1 MRRPSVFF
9 KKAIIIT
16 GAASGIGKA
25 LARLLNKHKARLY
38 LLDLNEEG
46 LLTLSESL
54 KKTNPNVFIFCFDV
68 SDHERFENFCQ
79 EFLKTETSPDYLFN
93 NAGIGIG
100 GEVKDLDIQ
109 TWKRIIEVNLFGTI
123 NGVQLFYPLMVKN
136 RKGHI
141 VNISSLAG
149 LAPLPGEAPYVA
161 SKYAIQGL
169 TEALEIE
176 ASFYNVKVTAVCPG
190 VVRTPIYRTGAVIG
204 FSKKKILE
212 LWPKGITAKD
222 CAELILEGVE
232 KGKRIVVITAF
243 AKAIYFAKRFFSSLL
258 RLSFLRYFRIVKQS
272 KVRRGQSVQ
281 NPG

>member
-1 MRRPSVFF
+1 MPQPSIFHQ
-9 KKAIIIT
+9 KAIIIT

-25 LARLLNKHKARLY
+25 LARLLNKQKARLY
-38 LLDLNEEG
+38 LLDQNEEG
-46 LLTLSESL
+46 LQELSESL
-54 KKTNPNVFIFCFDV
+54 KRTNPNVFIFSFDV
-68 SDHERFENFCQ
+68 SDHQ
-79 EFLKTETSPDYLFN
+79 EFEGFSKAFLETETCPDYLFN

-100 GEVKDLDIQ
+100 GEVKDLDFQ
-109 TWKRIIEVNLFGTI
+109 SWKRIIEVNLFGTI

-176 ASFYNVKVTAVCPG
+176 ASFYDVKVTAVCPG

-204 FSKKKILE
+204 FDKKKILK
-212 LWPKGITAKD
+212 LWPRGITAKD

-232 KGKRIVVITAF
+232 KGKRIIVITAF
-243 AKAIYFAKRFFSSLL
+243 AKAVYFAKRFFSSLL
-258 RLSFLRYFRIVKQS
+258 RLGFLRYFRMVKRS
-272 KVRRGQSVQ
+272 KVRTRNRV
-281 NPG
+281 